1 MVRKWSERDKN
12 IVWTRKTIS
21 TEKSIKRIMQLYYYL
36 IEKYPKINIEMI
48 CDSHSI
54 GIELED
60 KVNAQYQYNNERTG
74 RIIFNSNKWQELGNY
89 NMLGRGG
96 IPDEIKMKTWNLK
109 DVFIHE
115 FAHAIETQYKLYEN
129 KTIINAYNKYKQ
141 NNIFEKD
148 VSEFIVNCF
157 VTSIVAENN
166 EMANRVRK
174 IMEFQIKNN

>member
-1 MVRKWSERDKN
+1 
-12 IVWTRKTIS
+12 
-21 TEKSIKRIMQLYYYL
+21 
-36 IEKYPKINIEMI
+36 MI

-109 DVFIHE
+109 DVYH
-115 FAHAIETQYKLYEN
+115 
-129 KTIINAYNKYKQ
+129 
-141 NNIFEKD
+141 
-148 VSEFIVNCF
+148 
-157 VTSIVAENN
+157 
-166 EMANRVRK
+166 
-174 IMEFQIKNN
+174 KNHL